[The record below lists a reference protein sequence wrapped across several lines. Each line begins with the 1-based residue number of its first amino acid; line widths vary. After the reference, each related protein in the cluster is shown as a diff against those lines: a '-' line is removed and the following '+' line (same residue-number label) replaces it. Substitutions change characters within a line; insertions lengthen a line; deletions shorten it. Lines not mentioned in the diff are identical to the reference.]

1 VTGEEAV
8 PARHPLRVD
17 GRQAVVVALLALA
30 SLWQL
35 PTIAKYTIIPWTK
48 ATWRTLDLNAMG
60 RSARFYLGRAGA
72 AYIDFLRSAVP
83 EDSPIV
89 IPPGA
94 VQFSEQ
100 NILQFYLM
108 PRAAVGCSCESEGEY
123 SKACLDCIRA
133 PNTFVP
139 AIGEFPAPSAVA
151 GVKVLVPFES
161 KYPYYRGVFASA
173 PLRDLISPGASSFD
187 GLPLVPI
194 ALDILII
201 GLLLAV
207 GSTVALGLLDQNSL
221 RWVFPVAFPLGAGVV
236 TWTVFLLGWA
246 GWPLTVE
253 TFGAGVFLPLALA
266 SGYGWRT
273 GHLARA
279 WRAASRWYGR
289 RSGFRITLSGSLLTL
304 SLLTGVLFAGGAV
317 SIGRGYSQFDD
328 IANWALKGYGLAEE
342 HSIFG
347 GSMWGGNA
355 MEYPENIPLQ
365 IAFFRLAEGD
375 ILPASKLTFT
385 LFFASLVLGTLL
397 FWGDSAVGK
406 MVGALGALFLATVP
420 ILFEHATLG
429 YANLPMTAYLVLGC
443 MSSLSGFRKKDKGHV
458 LIGSL
463 LLGLS
468 AWTRL
473 ESAVYA
479 LAAAV
484 FLSAGMLRSREDR
497 AYIPFLSLPMVTVMV
512 PWLAF
517 YGVYGGNGSPS
528 EVAIARLIQEPGAG
542 AGLLWQN
549 SVELLRWLWLQAKD
563 FPAWGAALPGS
574 VALLL
579 VGLPN
584 AVKRRDRSVLLPVSL
599 FGWVTLVVASIG
611 IVGGDL
617 SGWQTELYRH
627 LFPVVTLAIVA
638 SVVAAGRWI
647 GASSPGTL
655 SRVLGDRGA
664 PRNAPYIGQ
673 GGSHE

>member
-1 VTGEEAV
+1 
-8 PARHPLRVD
+8 
-17 GRQAVVVALLALA
+17 
-30 SLWQL
+30 
-35 PTIAKYTIIPWTK
+35 
-48 ATWRTLDLNAMG
+48 MG

-528 EVAIARLIQEPGAG
+528 EVAIAVDSGAG
-542 AGLLWQN
+542 SGGGPPVAKLGRVASMAMASGKGFPRMGGGPAG
-549 SVELLRWLWLQAKD
+549 V
-563 FPAWGAALPGS
+563 GS
-574 VALLL
+574 PLA
-579 VGLPN
+579 GRS
-584 AVKRRDRSVLLPVSL
+584 AKRREAEGSKCAPSRFPLRVGNPGRGFDRHSRGRPLRLADGALSTSVPCGHASDRRLRRRSRPMDWRFVTRDTVS
-599 FGWVTLVVASIG
+599 G
-611 IVGGDL
+611 VGRSRCAAKRAVHRPG
-617 SGWQTELYRH
+617 R
-627 LFPVVTLAIVA
+627 LA
-638 SVVAAGRWI
+638 
-647 GASSPGTL
+647 
-655 SRVLGDRGA
+655 
-664 PRNAPYIGQ
+664 
-673 GGSHE
+673 